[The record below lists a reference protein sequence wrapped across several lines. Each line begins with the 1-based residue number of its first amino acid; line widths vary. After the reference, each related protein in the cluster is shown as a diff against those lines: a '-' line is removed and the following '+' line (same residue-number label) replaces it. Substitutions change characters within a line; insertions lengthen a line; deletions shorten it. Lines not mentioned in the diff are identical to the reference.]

1 MKKRIITISRE
12 FGSGGRYIGE
22 QLARHLNIAYYDK
35 EIIARVAEETGLSK
49 DFVAQKGEYSPWKN
63 SFAYAFV
70 GRDNQGLS
78 MEDKLYAAQANIILD
93 LAQKGPCVIVGRSA
107 DYILRD
113 REDCLHVFIHGNSVQ
128 KAKRIMELY
137 DKTEAEAVKL
147 MKDMDKKRSINYN
160 YYTDRKWGALQ
171 NYHITLNSSEIGIE
185 TCVELLANIVN
196 K

>member
-22 QLARHLNIAYYDK
+22 QLAKRLGIEYYDK
-35 EIIARVAEETGLSK
+35 EIIVRVAEETGLSK
-49 DFVAQKGEYSPWKN
+49 EFVAQKGEYSPWNN
-63 SFAYAFV
+63 SLAYAFV

-78 MEDKLYAAQANIILD
+78 VEDKLYAAQAKIILD
-93 LAQKGPCVIVGRSA
+93 FIKKGPCVIVGRSA

-113 REDCLHVFIHGNSVQ
+113 RADCLHVFIHGNPEQ
-128 KAKRIMELY
+128 KKKRIMELY
-137 DKTEAEAVKL
+137 GRSEAEAAKL
-147 MKDMDKKRSINYN
+147 MKDTDKKRSINYN
-160 YYTDRKWGALQ
+160 YYTDRKWGALR

-185 TCVELLANIVN
+185 NCVELLTNIVR

>member
-12 FGSGGRYIGE
+12 FGSGGRYIGA
-22 QLARHLNIAYYDK
+22 QLAKRLGIEFYDK
-35 EIIARVAEETGLSK
+35 EIIARVAEETGLSR

-78 MEDKLYAAQANIILD
+78 VEDKLYAAQAKIILD
-93 LAQKGPCVIVGRSA
+93 FIKKGPCVIVGRSA

-113 REDCLHVFIHGNSVQ
+113 REDCLHVFIHGNPEQ
-128 KAKRIMELY
+128 KTRRIMELY
-137 DKTEAEAVKL
+137 DKTETEAAKL
-147 MKDMDKKRSINYN
+147 MKDTDKKRSINYN

-171 NYHITLNSSEIGIE
+171 NYHITLNSSEVGIE
-185 TCVELLANIVN
+185 TCVELLANMVN

>member
-22 QLARHLNIAYYDK
+22 QLAKRLGIEYYDK
-35 EIIARVAEETGLSK
+35 DIIARVAEETGFSK
-49 DFVAQKGEYSPWKN
+49 EFVAQKGEYSPWNN
-63 SFAYAFV
+63 SLAYAFV

-78 MEDKLYAAQANIILD
+78 MEDKLYAAQAKIILD
-93 LAQKGPCVIVGRSA
+93 FIKKGPCVIVGRSA

-113 REDCLHVFIHGNSVQ
+113 RTDCLHVFIHGNLEQ
-128 KAKRIMELY
+128 KKKRIMELY
-137 DKTEAEAVKL
+137 GRTEAEAAKL
-147 MKDMDKKRSINYN
+147 MKDTDKRRSIHYN
-160 YYTDRKWGALQ
+160 YYTDQKWGTLQ

-185 TCVELLANIVN
+185 ACVELLANIVN